1 MNHPENHEPGNHGR
15 AGLRQLALLGA
26 TGSIGQSTLK
36 VLRLHPDKY
45 QLFGV
50 SAHQNIAE
58 LARICL
64 EFRPSVAVVADA
76 KAAMSLRQML
86 SGNSVEILV
95 GKQSLCLLASA
106 NAVDIVVAAIV
117 GAAGLPSTLAAA
129 QAGKRI
135 LLANKESLVIAG
147 ALVTQAAQKSGAC
160 IIPVDSEHNAL
171 LQCLPPA
178 PPTLV
183 SAQLASAQTAKIH
196 STAGVVKLWLTASG
210 GPFRNF
216 SMSELATV
224 TPDQAC
230 AHPNWQMG
238 RKISVDS
245 ATLMNKGLEVIEAY
259 WLFGLGQDQIE
270 VVVHPQSI
278 VHSLVEYI
286 DGSFLAQLGSPD
298 MCTPIAYALAYPERI
313 TAGVKPLNL
322 RELGALTFE
331 APDQLRFPCLKL
343 AFDALKTAASAP
355 VVLNAANEVA
365 VEGFLNGMLAFNAIP
380 ALINECLQRSPIQ
393 SMHNLDNILSVD
405 SEARILARTL
415 MNTNGKLVL

>member
-1 MNHPENHEPGNHGR
+1 MSNR
-15 AGLRQLALLGA
+15 LVSKLVDSSVRQIALLGA

-50 SAHQNIAE
+50 SAFRNLAE

-64 EFRPSVAVVADA
+64 EFKPCIAVVADA
-76 KAAMSLRQML
+76 DAAISLRKML
-86 SGNSVEILV
+86 PGKTPEILT
-95 GKQSLCLLASA
+95 GAQALCILASTSE
-106 NAVDIVVAAIV
+106 VDIVVAAIV

-129 QAGKRI
+129 HAGKRI

-178 PPTLV
+178 HF
-183 SAQLASAQTAKIH
+183 AQTGKIH
-196 STAGVVKLWLTASG
+196 STAGVAKLWLTASG
-210 GPFRNF
+210 GPFRSF
-216 SMSELATV
+216 STNELATV
-224 TPDQAC
+224 TPAQAC

-245 ATLMNKGLEVIEAY
+245 ATLMNKGLEVIEAF
-259 WLFGLGQDQIE
+259 WLFGLGLEQIE

-298 MCTPIAYALAYPERI
+298 MCTPIAYALAYPARI
-313 TAGVKPLNL
+313 AAGVKQLNL

-331 APDQLRFPCLKL
+331 APDPLRFPCLKL
-343 AFDALKTAASAP
+343 AFDALETGASAP
-355 VVLNAANEVA
+355 VVLNAANEIA

-393 SMHNLDNILSVD
+393 SMHNLDDILRLD
-405 SEARILARTL
+405 SQSRALAQTFL
-415 MNTNGKLVL
+415 KTHNYDF

>member
-1 MNHPENHEPGNHGR
+1 MNNTNSQPLKNSS
-15 AGLRQLALLGA
+15 RQRIALLGA

-50 SAHQNIAE
+50 SAYRNLVE
-58 LARICL
+58 LARICI
-64 EFRPSVAVVADA
+64 EFCPRIAVVADNS
-76 KAAMSLRQML
+76 AAIALREMLPGMSI
-86 SGNSVEILV
+86 EILT
-95 GKQSLCLLASA
+95 GEQALCLLAGSSE
-106 NAVDIVVAAIV
+106 VDIVVAAIV

-129 QAGKRI
+129 NAGKRI

-147 ALVTQAAQKSGAC
+147 ALVTDAAQKSGAR

-178 PPTLV
+178 PASI
-183 SAQLASAQTAKIH
+183 SAFAQSNKIH
-196 STAGVVKLWLTASG
+196 STAGVAKLWLTASG

-216 SMSELATV
+216 SISELTAV
-224 TPDQAC
+224 TPEQAC

-259 WLFGLGQDQIE
+259 WLFGLGLEQIE

-286 DGSFLAQLGSPD
+286 DGTFLAQLGSPD
-298 MCTPIAYALAYPERI
+298 MCTPIAYALGYPERI
-313 TAGVKPLNL
+313 DAGVKPLNL

-331 APDQLRFPCLKL
+331 APDFVRFPCLRL
-343 AFDALKTAASAP
+343 AFDALKVGASAP
-355 VVLNAANEVA
+355 IVLNAANEVA

-393 SMHNLDNILSVD
+393 SVHNLDDVLSVD
-405 SEARILARTL
+405 RQSRVLARTL
-415 MNTNGKLVL
+415 INTIGSYN